1 MFRTEPA
8 FLCWMLIVRPPNNP
22 YSCDDRYDAL
32 AMGLAES
39 LAELS
44 DAELAQFFAF
54 RPELADP
61 VPATFADLAVRSTAA
76 FSVHNC
82 VAALNQPQREVLDA
96 IAYLS
101 EPCTINDI
109 CAVPSLHADPVVVA
123 EIVAQLR
130 AFGLVVPN
138 DVLEGSVFW
147 TVPVA
152 LKRAIPS
159 PFALRAPMAKLLDRY
174 TAPDIRMIAMNLGVS
189 SESTTKSGVMAEIIN
204 FITTPGALDSLWD
217 RALPGCDSVLRG
229 VHDELGGIFALDTR
243 PWSRKEIPEP
253 IAWLLSHGLL
263 LPLDQETVVIAQELS
278 IMLRG
283 GSPIMAFST
292 EPPAVATRSAK
303 QLVSTR
309 SGVVALTPGEL
320 ISAVAAIGHEWGRSV
335 PAPLKTGGVGVK
347 EIRAM
352 TKIVGVDEASTARLV
367 ELAGAA
373 GLLVADDY
381 AGRLGPTPRFD
392 EWLKESALDRWMVLV
407 RTWADLPRSLSAVVG
422 IDEVRGEPPLQE
434 RWYSSPDEIWRRAR
448 VMEAV
453 ASVGTDGP
461 ATNPA
466 AAPAKSPKSPG
477 SSKPVILPSLPGIP
491 AIPGRAGNRV
501 VPVDP
506 SKASASS
513 AKSVGVA
520 APEPVE
526 TMSVMRRARW
536 FGPGRWGDGFD
547 GFDATELLMVEAALV
562 GVMNGGAITPLGRAA
577 LFGSADDVAEIAA
590 SIFAA
595 PVSTFTVSGDL
606 TVLAPAELDATT
618 SGELSL
624 IADITS
630 KGTASV
636 YKITELSLR
645 RAFDSGRTPEQ
656 IMAFLEEHARPGV
669 PQPLRY
675 LVDDVARRYGSVRIG
690 AATSYVRVE
699 DVALLAELVRSK
711 KLAKC
716 KFRLIAPTVAVSP
729 LVSAKILSALRD
741 AGFLPVEEGP
751 DGVVLAGQ
759 AESRETSPFARH
771 RRTIPTGANAIW
783 AAVAGGY
790 ASSANSTDATSK
802 PAPNIGRVI
811 DRLRGNKPPT
821 LL

>member
-1 MFRTEPA
+1 
-8 FLCWMLIVRPPNNP
+8 
-22 YSCDDRYDAL
+22 
-32 AMGLAES
+32 MGLAES
-39 LAELS
+39 LAELT
-44 DAELAQFFAF
+44 DTELAHFFAF

-61 VPATFADLAVRSTAA
+61 IPATFADLAVRSTAA

-82 VAALNQPQREVLDA
+82 VAALDQRQREVLDA

-109 CAVPSLHADPVVVA
+109 CAVPSLHADPVIVA
-123 EIVAQLR
+123 EIVGQLKM
-130 AFGLVVPN
+130 FGLVVPTE
-138 DVLEGSVFW
+138 VLVGSVFW

-159 PFALRAPMAKLLDRY
+159 PFALRAPMVKLLDRY
-174 TAPDIRMIAMNLGVS
+174 TAPDIRMIALNLGIA

-204 FITTPGALDSLWD
+204 FITTPGSLDSLWD

-229 VHDELGGIFALDTR
+229 IHDELGGIFALDTR

-253 IAWLLSHGLL
+253 VAWLLSHGLV

-283 GSPIMAFST
+283 GSPIMAFSS
-292 EPPAVATRSAK
+292 EPPVVATRSGK
-303 QLVSTR
+303 RLDTTR

-335 PAPLKTGGVGVK
+335 PAPLKTGGVGIK

-367 ELAGAA
+367 ELSGAA

-422 IDEVRGEPPLQE
+422 IEEVRGEPPLQE

-453 ASVGTDGP
+453 AS
-461 ATNPA
+461 
-466 AAPAKSPKSPG
+466 AAPNYLTAKDSENSEGSEGSEGSEDSEGSKGSKGSKDEAKSTAKSEVKAPPKSA
-477 SSKPVILPSLPGIP
+477 SKDTAKSAAKTGP
-491 AIPGRAGNRV
+491 
-501 VPVDP
+501 
-506 SKASASS
+506 SASTGS
-513 AKSVGVA
+513 IASTASTASMSSPGKAEVV

-547 GFDATELLMVEAALV
+547 GVDATELLMVEAALL
-562 GVMNGGAITPLGRAA
+562 GVMNSGVITPLGRAA
-577 LFGSADDVAEIAA
+577 LFGSADDVAAIAS

-636 YKITELSLR
+636 YKITEVSLR
-645 RAFDSGRTPEQ
+645 RAFDSGRTPED
-656 IMAFLEEHARPGV
+656 IMGFLEEHARPGV

-690 AATSYVRVE
+690 SATSYVRVE
-699 DVALLAELVRSK
+699 DAALLAELVRSK
-711 KLAKC
+711 KLTKC
-716 KFRLIAPTVAVSP
+716 KFQLLAPTVAVSP
-729 LVSAKILSALRD
+729 LSAGKVLSALRD
-741 AGFLPVEEGP
+741 AGFLPVEEGA
-751 DGVVLAGQ
+751 DGLVVSGQ
-759 AESRETSPFARH
+759 SESREYSPFART
-771 RRTIPTGANAIW
+771 RRTVHTGANAIW
-783 AAVAGGY
+783 ASVAGGY
-790 ASSANSTDATSK
+790 ASSANSTDATSR

>member
-1 MFRTEPA
+1 
-8 FLCWMLIVRPPNNP
+8 
-22 YSCDDRYDAL
+22 
-32 AMGLAES
+32 MGLAES

-82 VAALNQPQREVLDA
+82 VAALDQRQREVLDA

-109 CAVPSLHADPVVVA
+109 CAVPSLHADPVVIA

-130 AFGLVVPN
+130 AFGLVVPSE
-138 DVLEGSVFW
+138 VLEGSVFW

-159 PFALRAPMAKLLDRY
+159 PFALRAPMVKLLDRY
-174 TAPDIRMIAMNLGVS
+174 TAPDIRMIATNLGIS

-204 FITTPGALDSLWD
+204 FITTPGALDDLWD

-229 VHDELGGIFALDTR
+229 IHDELGGIFALDTR
-243 PWSRKEIPEP
+243 PWSRKEIPAP

-263 LPLDQETVVIAQELS
+263 LPLDQETVVIGQELS
-278 IMLRG
+278 IVLRG
-283 GSPIMAFST
+283 GSPIMAFSS
-292 EPPAVATRSAK
+292 EPPVVATLSPNRV
-303 QLVSTR
+303 VSTR

-320 ISAVAAIGHEWGRSV
+320 IGAVAAIGHEWGRSV

-352 TKIVGVDEASTARLV
+352 TKIIGVDEASTARLV

-392 EWLKESALDRWMVLV
+392 EWLKDSALDRWMVLV

-422 IDEVRGEPPLQE
+422 IEEIRGEPPLQE

-453 ASVGTDGP
+453 AS
-461 ATNPA
+461 AFS
-466 AAPAKSPKSPG
+466 SPEGSP
-477 SSKPVILPSLPGIP
+477 SCPE
-491 AIPGRAGNRV
+491 
-501 VPVDP
+501 
-506 SKASASS
+506 ASS
-513 AKSVGVA
+513 ADAPQVDTPGSKSVAKSETKPGAKPSKSPMPKANVG

-547 GFDATELLMVEAALV
+547 GFDATELLMVEAALI
-562 GVMNGGAITPLGRAA
+562 GVMNGGVITPLGRAA
-577 LFGSADDVAEIAA
+577 LFGSADEVAAIGA

-636 YKITELSLR
+636 YKITEVSLR
-645 RAFDSGRTPEQ
+645 RALDSGRTPEQ
-656 IMAFLEEHARPGV
+656 IMAFLDEHARPGI

-699 DVALLAELVRSK
+699 DAALLAELVRSK

-716 KFRLIAPTVAVSP
+716 KFRLLAPTVAVSP
-729 LVSAKILSALRD
+729 LVSAKVLSALRE
-741 AGFLPVEEGP
+741 AGFLPVEEGA
-751 DGVVLAGQ
+751 DGLVVAGK

-771 RRTIPTGANAIW
+771 RRTIPSGAHAIW
-783 AAVAGGY
+783 ASVAGGY

-802 PAPNIGRVI
+802 PAPNIGKVI
-811 DRLRGNKPPT
+811 DRLRGYKPPT

>member
-1 MFRTEPA
+1 
-8 FLCWMLIVRPPNNP
+8 
-22 YSCDDRYDAL
+22 
-32 AMGLAES
+32 MGLAES

-82 VAALNQPQREVLDA
+82 VAALDQRQREVLDA

-109 CAVPSLHADPVVVA
+109 CAVPSLHADPVVIA

-130 AFGLVVPN
+130 AFGLVVPSE
-138 DVLEGSVFW
+138 VLEGSVFW

-159 PFALRAPMAKLLDRY
+159 PFALRAPMVKLLDRY
-174 TAPDIRMIAMNLGVS
+174 TAPDIRMIATNLGIS

-204 FITTPGALDSLWD
+204 FITTPGALDDLWD

-229 VHDELGGIFALDTR
+229 IHDELGGIFALDTR
-243 PWSRKEIPEP
+243 PWSRKEIPAP

-263 LPLDQETVVIAQELS
+263 LPLDQETVVIGQELS
-278 IMLRG
+278 IVLRG
-283 GSPIMAFST
+283 GSPIMAFSS
-292 EPPAVATRSAK
+292 EPPVVATLSPNRV
-303 QLVSTR
+303 VSTR

-320 ISAVAAIGHEWGRSV
+320 IGAVAAIGHEWGRSV

-352 TKIVGVDEASTARLV
+352 TKIIGVDEASTARLV

-392 EWLKESALDRWMVLV
+392 EWLKDSALDRWMVLV

-422 IDEVRGEPPLQE
+422 IEEIRGEPPLQE

-453 ASVGTDGP
+453 AS
-461 ATNPA
+461 AFS
-466 AAPAKSPKSPG
+466 SPEGSP
-477 SSKPVILPSLPGIP
+477 SCPE
-491 AIPGRAGNRV
+491 
-501 VPVDP
+501 
-506 SKASASS
+506 ASS
-513 AKSVGVA
+513 ADAPQVDTPGSKSVAKSETKPGAKPSKSPMPKANVG

-547 GFDATELLMVEAALV
+547 GFDATELLMVEAALI
-562 GVMNGGAITPLGRAA
+562 GVMNGGVITPLGRAA
-577 LFGSADDVAEIAA
+577 LFGSADEVAAIGA

-636 YKITELSLR
+636 YKITEVSLR
-645 RAFDSGRTPEQ
+645 RALDSGRTPEQ
-656 IMAFLEEHARPGV
+656 IMAFLDEHARPGI

-699 DVALLAELVRSK
+699 DAALLAELVRSK

-716 KFRLIAPTVAVSP
+716 KFRLLAPTVAVSP
-729 LVSAKILSALRD
+729 LVSAKVLSALRE
-741 AGFLPVEEGP
+741 AGFLPVEEGA
-751 DGVVLAGQ
+751 DGLVVAGK

-771 RRTIPTGANAIW
+771 RRTIPSGAHAIW
-783 AAVAGGY
+783 ASVAGGY
-790 ASSANSTDATSK
+790 VSSANSTDATSK
-802 PAPNIGRVI
+802 PAPNIGKVI
-811 DRLRGNKPPT
+811 DRLRGYKPPT

>member
-1 MFRTEPA
+1 
-8 FLCWMLIVRPPNNP
+8 
-22 YSCDDRYDAL
+22 
-32 AMGLAES
+32 MGLAES

-44 DAELAQFFAF
+44 DTELAQFFAF

-82 VAALNQPQREVLDA
+82 VAALDQRQREVLDA

-109 CAVPSLHADPVVVA
+109 CAVPSLHADPVVVTK
-123 EIVAQLR
+123 IVAQLR
-130 AFGLVVPN
+130 AFGLVVPTE
-138 DVLEGSVFW
+138 VLEGSVFW

-174 TAPDIRMIAMNLGVS
+174 TAPDIRMIATNLGIA
-189 SESTTKSGVMAEIIN
+189 SESTSKSGVMAEIIN

-217 RALPGCDSVLRG
+217 RAIPGCDSVLRG

-263 LPLDQETVVIAQELS
+263 LPLDQETVVIGQELS

-292 EPPAVATRSAK
+292 EPPVVATRSAK
-303 QLVSTR
+303 QLVTTR

-392 EWLKESALDRWMVLV
+392 EWLKDSALDRWMVLV

-422 IDEVRGEPPLQE
+422 IEEVRGEPPLQE

-453 ASVGTDGP
+453 ASVVPEVSAVSP
-461 ATNPA
+461 AI
-466 AAPAKSPKSPG
+466 APAKGHKPSG
-477 SSKPVILPSLPGIP
+477 SSKSVAALPSLP
-491 AIPGRAGNRV
+491 AIPGSASNPV
-501 VPVDP
+501 VPVSA
-506 SKASASS
+506 SKSSTSS
-513 AKSVGVA
+513 AKAVA
-520 APEPVE
+520 VVAPEPVE

-618 SGELSL
+618 AGELSL

-636 YKITELSLR
+636 YKITEVSLR
-645 RAFDSGRTPEQ
+645 RAFDGGRTPEQ

-690 AATSYVRVE
+690 TATSYVRVE
-699 DVALLAELVRSK
+699 DAALLAELVRSK
-711 KLAKC
+711 KLVKC
-716 KFRLIAPTVAVSP
+716 KFRLLAPTVAVSP
-729 LVSAKILSALRD
+729 LASAKVLSALRD

-759 AESRETSPFARH
+759 AESRETSPFSRH

-802 PAPNIGRVI
+802 PAPNITKVI

>member
-1 MFRTEPA
+1 
-8 FLCWMLIVRPPNNP
+8 
-22 YSCDDRYDAL
+22 
-32 AMGLAES
+32 MGLAES

-82 VAALNQPQREVLDA
+82 VAALDQRQREVLDA

-109 CAVPSLHADPVVVA
+109 CAVPSLHADPVVVG
-123 EIVAQLR
+123 EIVGQLR
-130 AFGLVVPN
+130 AFGLVVPSE
-138 DVLEGSVFW
+138 VLEGSVFW

-159 PFALRAPMAKLLDRY
+159 PFALRAPMVKLLDRY
-174 TAPDIRMIAMNLGVS
+174 TAPDIRMIATNLGIV

-204 FITTPGALDSLWD
+204 FITTPGSLDDLWD

-243 PWSRKEIPEP
+243 PWSRKEIPAP

-263 LPLDQETVVIAQELS
+263 LPLDQETVVIGQELS

-283 GSPIMAFST
+283 GSPIMAFSS
-292 EPPAVATRSAK
+292 EPPVVATLSPNRI
-303 QLVSTR
+303 VSTR

-320 ISAVAAIGHEWGRSV
+320 IGTVAAIGHEWGRSV

-352 TKIVGVDEASTARLV
+352 TKIIGVDEASTARLV

-422 IDEVRGEPPLQE
+422 IEEVRGEPPLQE

-453 ASVGTDGP
+453 ASV
-461 ATNPA
+461 
-466 AAPAKSPKSPG
+466 SPFPVASTG
-477 SSKPVILPSLPGIP
+477 SSAEVPEIP
-491 AIPGRAGNRV
+491 V
-501 VPVDP
+501 VPEAKTAKGSKP
-506 SKASASS
+506 SKPT
-513 AKSVGVA
+513 KSEVL
-520 APEPVE
+520 PPLEPVE

-547 GFDATELLMVEAALV
+547 GFDATELLMVEAALI
-562 GVMNGGAITPLGRAA
+562 GVMNGGVITPLGRAA
-577 LFGSADDVAEIAA
+577 LFGSADEVAAIGA

-636 YKITELSLR
+636 YKITEVSLR
-645 RAFDSGRTPEQ
+645 RAFDSGRTPEL
-656 IMAFLEEHARPGV
+656 IMAFLDEHARPGI

-699 DVALLAELVRSK
+699 DAALLAELVRSK

-716 KFRLIAPTVAVSP
+716 KFRLLAPTVAVSP
-729 LVSAKILSALRD
+729 LVSAKVLSALRE
-741 AGFLPVEEGP
+741 AGFLPVEEGA
-751 DGVVLAGQ
+751 DGLVVAGQ
-759 AESRETSPFARH
+759 AESREYSPYART
-771 RRTIPTGANAIW
+771 RRTVHTGAHAIW
-783 AAVAGGY
+783 TSVASGL

-802 PAPNIGRVI
+802 PAPNIGKVI
-811 DRLRGNKPPT
+811 DRLRGYKPPT

>member
-1 MFRTEPA
+1 
-8 FLCWMLIVRPPNNP
+8 
-22 YSCDDRYDAL
+22 
-32 AMGLAES
+32 MGLAES

-44 DAELAQFFAF
+44 DTELAQFFAF

-82 VAALNQPQREVLDA
+82 VAALDQRQREVLDA

-101 EPCTINDI
+101 EPCTVNDI
-109 CAVPSLHADPVVVA
+109 CAVPSLHADPVVIA

-130 AFGLVVPN
+130 AFGLVVPTE
-138 DVLEGSVFW
+138 VMAGSVFW

-174 TAPDIRMIAMNLGVS
+174 TAPDIRMIALNLGIA

-204 FITTPGALDSLWD
+204 FITSPGALDSLWD

-229 VHDELGGIFALDTR
+229 IHDELGGIFALDTR

-253 IAWLLSHGLL
+253 VAWLLSHGLL

-292 EPPAVATRSAK
+292 EPPNVATRSAK

-352 TKIVGVDEASTARLV
+352 TKVVGVDEASTARLV

-381 AGRLGPTPRFD
+381 VGRLGPTPRFD

-422 IDEVRGEPPLQE
+422 IEEVRGEPPLQE

-448 VMEAV
+448 VMEGV
-453 ASVGTDGP
+453 ASSTSG
-461 ATNPA
+461 
-466 AAPAKSPKSPG
+466 
-477 SSKPVILPSLPGIP
+477 
-491 AIPGRAGNRV
+491 
-501 VPVDP
+501 
-506 SKASASS
+506 
-513 AKSVGVA
+513 
-520 APEPVE
+520 EPVE

-577 LFGSADDVAEIAA
+577 LFGSAEDVAEIAA

-595 PVSTFTVSGDL
+595 PVSMFTVSGDL

-636 YKITELSLR
+636 YKITEVSLR
-645 RAFDSGRTPEQ
+645 RAFDGGRTPEQ

-699 DVALLAELVRSK
+699 DAALLAELVRSK
-711 KLAKC
+711 KLTKC
-716 KFRLIAPTVAVSP
+716 KFRLLAPTVAVSP
-729 LVSAKILSALRD
+729 LVSAKVLSALRD

-751 DGVVLAGQ
+751 DGVVLVGQ
-759 AESRETSPFARH
+759 SESRETSPFARH
-771 RRTIPTGANAIW
+771 RRTIPNGANAIW

-802 PAPNIGRVI
+802 PAPNITKVI

>member
-1 MFRTEPA
+1 
-8 FLCWMLIVRPPNNP
+8 
-22 YSCDDRYDAL
+22 
-32 AMGLAES
+32 MGLAES

-44 DAELAQFFAF
+44 DTELAQFFAF

-82 VAALNQPQREVLDA
+82 VAALDQRQREVLDA

-109 CAVPSLHADPVVVA
+109 CAVPSLHADPVVVS

-130 AFGLVVPN
+130 AFGLVVPTE
-138 DVLEGSVFW
+138 VLEGSVFW

-159 PFALRAPMAKLLDRY
+159 PFALRAPMVKLLDRY
-174 TAPDIRMIAMNLGVS
+174 TAPDIRMIALNLGIV

-204 FITTPGALDSLWD
+204 FITTPGSLDSLWD

-229 VHDELGGIFALDTR
+229 VHDELGGVFALDTR

-278 IMLRG
+278 ILLRG

-292 EPPAVATRSAK
+292 DPPAVATRSPK

-320 ISAVAAIGHEWGRSV
+320 IGAVAAIGHEWGRSV

-381 AGRLGPTPRFD
+381 VGRLGPTPRFD

-422 IDEVRGEPPLQE
+422 IEEVRGEPPLQE

-453 ASVGTDGP
+453 ASST
-461 ATNPA
+461 
-466 AAPAKSPKSPG
+466 
-477 SSKPVILPSLPGIP
+477 SS
-491 AIPGRAGNRV
+491 
-501 VPVDP
+501 
-506 SKASASS
+506 
-513 AKSVGVA
+513 
-520 APEPVE
+520 EPVE

-577 LFGSADDVAEIAA
+577 LFGSADEVAEIAA

-618 SGELSL
+618 AGELSL

-656 IMAFLEEHARPGV
+656 VTAFLEVHARPGV

-699 DVALLAELVRSK
+699 DAALLAELVRSK
-711 KLAKC
+711 KLVKC
-716 KFRLIAPTVAVSP
+716 KFRLLAPTVAVSP
-729 LVSAKILSALRD
+729 LVSAKVLSALRD

-751 DGVVLAGQ
+751 DGVVLSGQ

-783 AAVAGGY
+783 SAVSGGY

-802 PAPNIGRVI
+802 PAPNISKVI

>member
-1 MFRTEPA
+1 
-8 FLCWMLIVRPPNNP
+8 
-22 YSCDDRYDAL
+22 
-32 AMGLAES
+32 MGLAES

-61 VPATFADLAVRSTAA
+61 IPATFADLAVRSTAA

-82 VAALNQPQREVLDA
+82 VAALDQRQREVLDA

-109 CAVPSLHADPVVVA
+109 CAVPSLHADPLVVG
-123 EIVAQLR
+123 EIVGRLR
-130 AFGLVVPN
+130 AFGLVVPTE
-138 DVLEGSVFW
+138 VLEGSVFW

-159 PFALRAPMAKLLDRY
+159 PFALRAPMVKLLDRY
-174 TAPDIRMIAMNLGVS
+174 TAPDIRMIATNLGID

-204 FITTPGALDSLWD
+204 FITAPGSLDSLWD

-278 IMLRG
+278 IVLRG
-283 GSPIMAFST
+283 GSPIMAFSS
-292 EPPAVATRSAK
+292 EPPVVATLSGNRT
-303 QLVSTR
+303 VSTR

-320 ISAVAAIGHEWGRSV
+320 IGAVAAIGHEWGRSV

-352 TKIVGVDEASTARLV
+352 TKIIGVDEASTARLV

-422 IDEVRGEPPLQE
+422 IEEIRGEPPLQE
-434 RWYSSPDEIWRRAR
+434 RWYSSPDEVWRRAR

-453 ASVGTDGP
+453 ASASPLPLGSHDAQDAPDAPDAQDAPEAKTAKTVAKT
-461 ATNPA
+461 A
-466 AAPAKSPKSPG
+466 AKA
-477 SSKPVILPSLPGIP
+477 L
-491 AIPGRAGNRV
+491 
-501 VPVDP
+501 
-506 SKASASS
+506 KASKLTKAD
-513 AKSVGVA
+513 AGV
-520 APEPVE
+520 PEPVE

-562 GVMNGGAITPLGRAA
+562 GVMNGGVITPLGRAA
-577 LFGSADDVAEIAA
+577 LFGSADDVAAIGA

-636 YKITELSLR
+636 YKITEVSLR

-656 IMAFLEEHARPGV
+656 IMAFLDEHARPGI

-699 DVALLAELVRSK
+699 DAALLAELVRSK
-711 KLAKC
+711 KLTKC
-716 KFRLIAPTVAVSP
+716 KFRLLAPTVAVSP
-729 LVSAKILSALRD
+729 LVSAKVLSALRE

-751 DGVVLAGQ
+751 DGLVVAGK

-771 RRTIPTGANAIW
+771 RRTSPSGAHAIW
-783 AAVAGGY
+783 ASVAGGY

-802 PAPNIGRVI
+802 PAPNIGKVI
-811 DRLRGNKPPT
+811 DRLRGYKPPT